1 MWQILQYNQTIL
13 PADNNRHSM
22 KPLHIIGI
30 LGITMVLIFCAGCT
44 SSSQPAPLQSV
55 TATTVPTPPATI
67 ATPVPTV
74 TPYPGTLPLNQ
85 RVTFGQADRTGTVT
99 VYKAKV
105 LPNYSWTDPTFNSAR
120 DQQKAGDTLLT
131 TQYGYNTQNPAEGNV
146 FLFVYIR
153 LINTGTNSLGALS
166 TGQFI
171 VNYNGKDYSS
181 HPVSGSHL
189 TFADGLGSPYNYDFE
204 HGGVTG
210 FIMQGS
216 ANAADGFLIYE
227 VPASF
232 DISKAAIRVTFDAEN
247 KVAWALA

>member
-1 MWQILQYNQTIL
+1 
-13 PADNNRHSM
+13 M
-22 KPLHIIGI
+22 KLLHIIGI

-120 DQQKAGDTLLT
+120 EQQKAGDTLLS
-131 TQYGYNTQNPAEGNV
+131 TQHGYNTQNPAEGNV
-146 FLFVYIR
+146 FLFVYAR
-153 LINTGTNSLGALS
+153 LTNTGTGSLGALS

-171 VNYNGKDYSS
+171 VNYNGKDYSY
-181 HPVSGSHL
+181 HPISGSHF
-189 TFADGLGSPYNYDFE
+189 TFANGLGSPYNYDFE
-204 HGGVTG
+204 NGGVTG
-210 FIMQGS
+210 FIVPGS

-227 VPASF
+227 VPAGI
-232 DISKAAIRVTFDAEN
+232 DLTKAALVVQLDADN
-247 KVAWALA
+247 QDAWALG